1 MRVIWHANIDT
12 FLQESLAYLEQDEA
26 LNNLMLGI
34 SLRIQKEP
42 NYYPQVEKVTV
53 HKNGELV
60 LAALM
65 TVPEKLIIYGAGDVN
80 GEALETLADSILE
93 RKLNLPGVIGPKE
106 WAQKFADIWSSRTN
120 CPVRLEINL
129 RVYKL
134 CKVNPDVIGA
144 GRLRSAG
151 SDDVELLARW
161 IAEFQ
166 KDTALEPNPDLEKC
180 RLLAERFTSGEP
192 RVFFWEHNGKPVSV
206 AAKSRSTRNGATV
219 NLVYTPRELRGRGY
233 ASSCVA
239 SLSQMLLDSGYQFCS
254 LFADL
259 DYPTSNKI
267 YQSIGYRPVGDFGQY
282 RFETRS

>member
-93 RKLNLPGVIGPKE
+93 RKLNLPGVIGPMNGRKSLQIFGVP
-106 WAQKFADIWSSRTN
+106 AQ
-120 CPVRLEINL
+120 
-129 RVYKL
+129 
-134 CKVNPDVIGA
+134 
-144 GRLRSAG
+144 
-151 SDDVELLARW
+151 
-161 IAEFQ
+161 
-166 KDTALEPNPDLEKC
+166 
-180 RLLAERFTSGEP
+180 
-192 RVFFWEHNGKPVSV
+192 
-206 AAKSRSTRNGATV
+206 TV
-219 NLVYTPRELRGRGY
+219 
-233 ASSCVA
+233 
-239 SLSQMLLDSGYQFCS
+239 
-254 LFADL
+254 LF
-259 DYPTSNKI
+259 
-267 YQSIGYRPVGDFGQY
+267 G
-282 RFETRS
+282 